1 MLIPEYWAEASGMTT
16 RHKKT
21 VTIRRFGWSN
31 TSQAEAQSLA
41 EQRVQQ
47 AIQATLAGE
56 NIARREL
63 KTPYN
68 GSDGVPIREEVIERH
83 PHCVITRNAYG
94 AQCLNTAEVLFA
106 DIDFEILRKPAA
118 YSWAIFFIVIFS
130 FMVGKYLFGFPTAFA
145 LALAT
150 WFISHRIGSLWW
162 SWQQKRRPSAEEQAL
177 ARVDQFLVSRP
188 LWHVRIYR
196 TPAGLR
202 LLAMHQTFGA
212 DEAEVAE
219 SFAAFRTDKI
229 YVQMCSNQHCF
240 RARVSPKPWRI
251 GIQAHLKPRPG
262 VWPIDPSRLPDRQ
275 RWVEQYERTA
285 QGFAACR
292 FLIEKGSGRIDPIA
306 EEVRAIHD
314 QMCKALE
321 PLPIA

>member
-1 MLIPEYWAEASGMTT
+1 MLIPEYWAEASGKAT
-16 RHKKT
+16 RHNKPI
-21 VTIRRFGWSN
+21 TIRRFGWSN
-31 TSQAEAQSLA
+31 TSQAEAQNHA
-41 EQRVQQ
+41 EQRVQE
-47 AIQATLAGE
+47 AIRATLAGE
-56 NIARREL
+56 NLAKREL

-68 GSDGVPIREEVIERH
+68 GSDGVPIREEVLERY
-83 PHCVITRNAYG
+83 PYCVITRNAYG
-94 AQCLNTAEVLFA
+94 ARCLNTAEVLFA

-118 YSWAIFFIVIFS
+118 YYWTIFFLVIS
-130 FMVGKYLFGFPTAFA
+130 SSIIGKNFFGYLASFA
-145 LALAT
+145 LAMAT
-150 WFISHRIGSLWW
+150 WFVAHRIGSLWW
-162 SWQQKRRPSAEEQAL
+162 TWQQHRRPSAEEQAL
-177 ARVDQFLVSRP
+177 ARVDCFLTNRP

-202 LLAMHQTFGA
+202 LLAMHKTFGP

-262 VWPIDPSRLPDRQ
+262 VWPIDPNRLPDRQ
-275 RWVEQYERTA
+275 RWVEQYERIG
-285 QGFAACR
+285 QDFAACR
-292 FLIEKGSGRIDPIA
+292 FLMEKGSGNVDPIA
-306 EEVRAIHD
+306 EQVRAIHD